1 MNKRW
6 LNSSFLLIGC
16 ILLSLVTAVIRLNMV
31 WEWEWQLLLINV
43 DLLPINQAAVKAAL
57 LPEMTTSFLAGGLL
71 AIASSGLQHIVRNN
85 LASDSTLAVSSGAQ
99 LALMIA
105 VIFFPAAELF
115 SSFWIALLGSLA
127 AIVLVL
133 FIAKASKLNPLTLIL
148 GGLIV
153 NILFGAIASL
163 LTLFYFDFLF
173 GVMVWGSGSLLQD
186 GWATSII
193 LAITV
198 VVAFFIFVLLSR
210 PLTILSLDDE
220 QARRLGAPVNLLRY
234 LVIFVCAAI
243 TALVVSKI
251 GVIGFIGFAGASLA
265 HFAKIRHLLLRLLIA
280 FLAGGFFTL
289 FTNNLIG
296 IVSRIYD
303 TLLPVG
309 AFTATLGAPLLI
321 FLVLRQRK
329 AQFEASNT
337 AYFPVKRL
345 NSWKLPILLLCA
357 GVILFCLLQII
368 APTMNGWAIS
378 IDENLMS
385 SYRLPR
391 SLSAIATGAMLA
403 VSGSLLQILTR
414 NPMASPE
421 VLGVSS
427 GATIAAILSFLLFP
441 TLSSIGFLLF
451 GVLGSL
457 AVLALIMWLSRKL
470 QPSALMIAGVAIGAL
485 VSGLMAIIQLSGS
498 PRLTAVISWL
508 SGSTYYANPNT
519 VWILLSVAILL
530 ISATLLFIKPL
541 RLISLGETVSL
552 HLGLEVKKVQMIVL
566 LLIALM
572 SAASTLAV
580 GPMSFIGLMTPHL
593 AKNLGAI
600 TPEKQIP
607 ISALLGA
614 MLMLI
619 ADWLGRYLIFPYE
632 IGAGIIASI
641 LGGIYFLL
649 LLKQHK

>member
-1 MNKRW
+1 
-6 LNSSFLLIGC
+6 C

-280 FLAGGFFTL
+280 FLAGGFLLF

>member
-1 MNKRW
+1 MK
-6 LNSSFLLIGC
+6 SSFLLIGC

-105 VIFFPAAELF
+105 VIFFPTAELF

-186 GWATSII
+186 GWATSIT

-280 FLAGGFFTL
+280 FLAGGFLLF

-427 GATIAAILSFLLFP
+427 GATIAAVLSFLLFP

-457 AVLALIMWLSRKL
+457 TVLALIMWLSRKL
-470 QPSALMIAGVAIGAL
+470 QPSALMITGVAIGAL

-541 RLISLGETVSL
+541 RLISLGETVSY

>member
-1 MNKRW
+1 MK
-6 LNSSFLLIGC
+6 SSFLLIGC

-173 GVMVWGSGSLLQD
+173 GVMVWGSGSFLQD
-186 GWATSII
+186 GWATSIT

-280 FLAGGFFTL
+280 FLAGGFLLF

-427 GATIAAILSFLLFP
+427 GATISAVLSFLLFP

-457 AVLALIMWLSRKL
+457 TVLALIMWLSRKL
-470 QPSALMIAGVAIGAL
+470 QPSALMITGVAIGAL

-541 RLISLGETVSL
+541 RLISLGETVSY

>member
-1 MNKRW
+1 MK
-6 LNSSFLLIGC
+6 SSFLLIGC

-186 GWATSII
+186 GWATSIT

-251 GVIGFIGFAGASLA
+251 GAIGFIGFAGASLA

-280 FLAGGFFTL
+280 FLAGGFLLF

-457 AVLALIMWLSRKL
+457 TVLALIMWLSRKL
-470 QPSALMIAGVAIGAL
+470 QPSALMITGVAIGAL

-541 RLISLGETVSL
+541 RLISLGETVSY

>member
-1 MNKRW
+1 MK
-6 LNSSFLLIGC
+6 SSFLLIGC

-31 WEWEWQLLLINV
+31 WEWEWQLLLINA

-186 GWATSII
+186 GWATSIT

-280 FLAGGFFTL
+280 FLAGGFLLF

-427 GATIAAILSFLLFP
+427 GATIAAVLSFLLFP

-457 AVLALIMWLSRKL
+457 TVLALIMWLSRKL
-470 QPSALMIAGVAIGAL
+470 QPSALMITGVAIGAL

-541 RLISLGETVSL
+541 RLISLGETVSY

>member
-1 MNKRW
+1 MK
-6 LNSSFLLIGC
+6 SSFLLIGC

-186 GWATSII
+186 GWATSIT

-280 FLAGGFFTL
+280 FLAGGFLLF

-470 QPSALMIAGVAIGAL
+470 QPSALMITGVAIGAL

>member
-1 MNKRW
+1 MK
-6 LNSSFLLIGC
+6 SSFLLIGC

-186 GWATSII
+186 GWATSIT

-280 FLAGGFFTL
+280 FLAGGFLLF

-427 GATIAAILSFLLFP
+427 GATIAAVLSFLLFP

-457 AVLALIMWLSRKL
+457 TVLALIMWLSRKL
-470 QPSALMIAGVAIGAL
+470 QPSALMITGVAIGAL

-541 RLISLGETVSL
+541 RLISLGETVSY

>member
-1 MNKRW
+1 MK
-6 LNSSFLLIGC
+6 SSFLLIGC

-173 GVMVWGSGSLLQD
+173 GVMVWGSGSFLQD
-186 GWATSII
+186 GWATSIT

-280 FLAGGFFTL
+280 FLAGGFLLF

-427 GATIAAILSFLLFP
+427 GATIAAVLSFLLFP

-457 AVLALIMWLSRKL
+457 TVLALIMWLSRKL
-470 QPSALMIAGVAIGAL
+470 QPSALMITGVAIGAL

-541 RLISLGETVSL
+541 RLISLGETVSY

>member
-1 MNKRW
+1 
-6 LNSSFLLIGC
+6 
-16 ILLSLVTAVIRLNMV
+16 
-31 WEWEWQLLLINV
+31 
-43 DLLPINQAAVKAAL
+43 
-57 LPEMTTSFLAGGLL
+57 
-71 AIASSGLQHIVRNN
+71 
-85 LASDSTLAVSSGAQ
+85 
-99 LALMIA
+99 MIA

-186 GWATSII
+186 GWATSIT

-251 GVIGFIGFAGASLA
+251 GAIGFIGFAGASLA

-280 FLAGGFFTL
+280 FLAGGFLLF

-457 AVLALIMWLSRKL
+457 TVLALIMWLSRKL
-470 QPSALMIAGVAIGAL
+470 QPSALMITGVAIGAL

-541 RLISLGETVSL
+541 RLISLGETVSY

>member
-1 MNKRW
+1 MKA
-6 LNSSFLLIGC
+6 SFLLIGC

-31 WEWEWQLLLINV
+31 WEWEWQLLLTNV

-105 VIFFPAAELF
+105 VIFFSAAELF
-115 SSFWIALLGSLA
+115 SSFWIALLGSLT

-186 GWATSII
+186 GWATSIT

-234 LVIFVCAAI
+234 FVILVCAAI

-280 FLAGGFFTL
+280 FLAGGFLLF

-296 IVSRIYD
+296 IVGKIYD

-329 AQFEASNT
+329 TQFEAAST

-345 NSWKLPILLLCA
+345 NSWKLPILLLC
-357 GVILFCLLQII
+357 GGICLFGLLQIV

-378 IDENLMS
+378 VDENLMS

-427 GATIAAILSFLLFP
+427 GATIAAVLSFLLFP

-457 AVLALIMWLSRKL
+457 VVLALIMWLSRKL
-470 QPSALMIAGVAIGAL
+470 QPSALMITGVSIGAL

-541 RLISLGETVSL
+541 RLISLGETVSY

-600 TPEKQIP
+600 TPEKQLP
-607 ISALLGA
+607 VAALLGA
-614 MLMLI
+614 MLMLT

>member
-1 MNKRW
+1 MK
-6 LNSSFLLIGC
+6 SSFLLIGC

-186 GWATSII
+186 GWATSIT

-243 TALVVSKI
+243 TALVVSKV

-280 FLAGGFFTL
+280 FLAGGFLLF

-345 NSWKLPILLLCA
+345 NSWKLLILLLCA

-427 GATIAAILSFLLFP
+427 GATIAAVLSFLLFP

-457 AVLALIMWLSRKL
+457 TVLALIMWLSRKL
-470 QPSALMIAGVAIGAL
+470 QPSALMITGVAIGAL

-541 RLISLGETVSL
+541 RLISLGETVSY

>member
-1 MNKRW
+1 MK
-6 LNSSFLLIGC
+6 SSFLLIGC

-71 AIASSGLQHIVRNN
+71 TIASSGLQHIVRNN

-186 GWATSII
+186 GWATSIT

-243 TALVVSKI
+243 TALVVSKV

-280 FLAGGFFTL
+280 FLAGGFLLF

-427 GATIAAILSFLLFP
+427 GATIAAVLSFLLFP

-457 AVLALIMWLSRKL
+457 TVLALIMWLSRKL
-470 QPSALMIAGVAIGAL
+470 QPSALMITGVAIGAL

-541 RLISLGETVSL
+541 RLISLGETVSY

>member
-280 FLAGGFFTL
+280 FLAGGFLLF

>member
-1 MNKRW
+1 MK
-6 LNSSFLLIGC
+6 SSFLLIGC

-133 FIAKASKLNPLTLIL
+133 FIAKASQLNPLTLIL

-186 GWATSII
+186 GWATSIT

-280 FLAGGFFTL
+280 FLAGGFLLF

-457 AVLALIMWLSRKL
+457 TVLALIMWLSRKL
-470 QPSALMIAGVAIGAL
+470 QPSALMITGVAIGAL

-541 RLISLGETVSL
+541 RLISLGETVSY

-593 AKNLGAI
+593 AKNLSAI

>member
-1 MNKRW
+1 M
-6 LNSSFLLIGC
+6 
-16 ILLSLVTAVIRLNMV
+16 
-31 WEWEWQLLLINV
+31 
-43 DLLPINQAAVKAAL
+43 
-57 LPEMTTSFLAGGLL
+57 
-71 AIASSGLQHIVRNN
+71 
-85 LASDSTLAVSSGAQ
+85 
-99 LALMIA
+99 
-105 VIFFPAAELF
+105 
-115 SSFWIALLGSLA
+115 
-127 AIVLVL
+127 
-133 FIAKASKLNPLTLIL
+133 
-148 GGLIV
+148 IV

-186 GWATSII
+186 GWATSIT

-280 FLAGGFFTL
+280 FLAGGFLLF

-337 AYFPVKRL
+337 AYFPVKRP

-368 APTMNGWAIS
+368 APTINGWAIS

-457 AVLALIMWLSRKL
+457 TVLALIMWLSRKL
-470 QPSALMIAGVAIGAL
+470 QPSALMITGVAIGAL

-541 RLISLGETVSL
+541 RLISLGETVSY

>member
-1 MNKRW
+1 MK
-6 LNSSFLLIGC
+6 SSFLLIGC
-16 ILLSLVTAVIRLNMV
+16 ILLSLVTTVIRLNMV

-186 GWATSII
+186 GWATSIT

-280 FLAGGFFTL
+280 FLAGGFLLF

-427 GATIAAILSFLLFP
+427 GATIAAVLSFLLFP

-457 AVLALIMWLSRKL
+457 TVLALIMWLSRKL
-470 QPSALMIAGVAIGAL
+470 QPSALMITGVAIGAL

-541 RLISLGETVSL
+541 RLISLGETVSY

>member
-1 MNKRW
+1 MK
-6 LNSSFLLIGC
+6 SSFLLIGC

-186 GWATSII
+186 GWATSIT

-280 FLAGGFFTL
+280 FLAGGFLLF

-457 AVLALIMWLSRKL
+457 TVLALIMWLSRKL
-470 QPSALMIAGVAIGAL
+470 QPSALMITGVAIGAL

-541 RLISLGETVSL
+541 RLISLGETVSY

>member
-1 MNKRW
+1 MK
-6 LNSSFLLIGC
+6 SSFLLIGC

-186 GWATSII
+186 GWATSIT

-280 FLAGGFFTL
+280 FLAGGFLLF

-427 GATIAAILSFLLFP
+427 GATIAAVLSFLLFP

-457 AVLALIMWLSRKL
+457 TVLALIMWLSRKL
-470 QPSALMIAGVAIGAL
+470 QPSALMITGVAIGAL

-572 SAASTLAV
+572 SAASTLAI

-593 AKNLGAI
+593 AKHLGAI

>member
-1 MNKRW
+1 MK
-6 LNSSFLLIGC
+6 SSFLLIGC

-186 GWATSII
+186 GWATSIT

-280 FLAGGFFTL
+280 FLAGGFLLF

-337 AYFPVKRL
+337 AYFPVKRF

-457 AVLALIMWLSRKL
+457 TVLALIMWLSRKL
-470 QPSALMIAGVAIGAL
+470 QPSALMITGVAIGAL

-541 RLISLGETVSL
+541 RLISLGETVSY

>member
-1 MNKRW
+1 MK
-6 LNSSFLLIGC
+6 SSFLLIGC

-127 AIVLVL
+127 AIILVL

-186 GWATSII
+186 GWATSIT

-220 QARRLGAPVNLLRY
+220 QARRLGAPVNSLRY

-280 FLAGGFFTL
+280 FLAGGFLLF

-457 AVLALIMWLSRKL
+457 TVLALIMWLSRKL
-470 QPSALMIAGVAIGAL
+470 QPSALMITGVAIGAL

-541 RLISLGETVSL
+541 RLISLGETVSY

>member
-1 MNKRW
+1 MK
-6 LNSSFLLIGC
+6 SSFLLIGC

-127 AIVLVL
+127 AIILVL

-186 GWATSII
+186 GWATSIT

-280 FLAGGFFTL
+280 FLAGGFLLF

-457 AVLALIMWLSRKL
+457 TVLALIMWLSRKL
-470 QPSALMIAGVAIGAL
+470 QPSALMITGVAIGAL

-541 RLISLGETVSL
+541 RLISLGETVSY

>member
-1 MNKRW
+1 MK
-6 LNSSFLLIGC
+6 SSFLLIGC

-186 GWATSII
+186 GWATSIT

-210 PLTILSLDDE
+210 LLTILSLDDE

-280 FLAGGFFTL
+280 FLAGGFLLF

-427 GATIAAILSFLLFP
+427 GATIAAVLSFLLFP

-457 AVLALIMWLSRKL
+457 TVLALIMWLSRKL
-470 QPSALMIAGVAIGAL
+470 QPSALMITGVAIGAL

-593 AKNLGAI
+593 AKHLGAI

>member
-1 MNKRW
+1 MK
-6 LNSSFLLIGC
+6 SSFLLIGC

-186 GWATSII
+186 GWATSIT

-280 FLAGGFFTL
+280 FLAGGFLLF

-457 AVLALIMWLSRKL
+457 TVLALIMWLSRKL
-470 QPSALMIAGVAIGAL
+470 QPSALMITGVAIGAL
-485 VSGLMAIIQLSGS
+485 ISGLMAIIQLSGS

-541 RLISLGETVSL
+541 RLISLGETVSY

>member
-1 MNKRW
+1 MK
-6 LNSSFLLIGC
+6 SSFLLIGC

-186 GWATSII
+186 GWATSIT

-243 TALVVSKI
+243 TALVVSKV

-280 FLAGGFFTL
+280 FLAGGFLLF

-427 GATIAAILSFLLFP
+427 GATIAAVLSFLLFP

-457 AVLALIMWLSRKL
+457 TVLALIMWLSRKL
-470 QPSALMIAGVAIGAL
+470 QPSALMITGVAIGAL

-541 RLISLGETVSL
+541 RLISLGETVSY

>member
-1 MNKRW
+1 MK
-6 LNSSFLLIGC
+6 SSFLLIGC

-186 GWATSII
+186 GWATSIT

-251 GVIGFIGFAGASLA
+251 GVIWLYWICSASLA

-280 FLAGGFFTL
+280 FLAGGFLLF

-427 GATIAAILSFLLFP
+427 GATIAAVLSFLLFP
-441 TLSSIGFLLF
+441 TLSSISFLLF

-457 AVLALIMWLSRKL
+457 TVLALIMWLSRKL
-470 QPSALMIAGVAIGAL
+470 QPSALMITGVAIGAL

-541 RLISLGETVSL
+541 RLISLGETVSY

>member
-1 MNKRW
+1 MK
-6 LNSSFLLIGC
+6 SSFLLIGC

-280 FLAGGFFTL
+280 FLAGGFLLF

-309 AFTATLGAPLLI
+309 AFTATLGALLLI

>member
-1 MNKRW
+1 
-6 LNSSFLLIGC
+6 
-16 ILLSLVTAVIRLNMV
+16 MV

-280 FLAGGFFTL
+280 FLAGGFLLF

>member
-1 MNKRW
+1 MK
-6 LNSSFLLIGC
+6 SSFLLIGC

-280 FLAGGFFTL
+280 FLAGGFLLF

-519 VWILLSVAILL
+519 VWILFVEDQ
-530 ISATLLFIKPL
+530 T
-541 RLISLGETVSL
+541 
-552 HLGLEVKKVQMIVL
+552 
-566 LLIALM
+566 
-572 SAASTLAV
+572 
-580 GPMSFIGLMTPHL
+580 
-593 AKNLGAI
+593 
-600 TPEKQIP
+600 
-607 ISALLGA
+607 
-614 MLMLI
+614 
-619 ADWLGRYLIFPYE
+619 
-632 IGAGIIASI
+632 
-641 LGGIYFLL
+641 
-649 LLKQHK
+649 

>member
-1 MNKRW
+1 MK
-6 LNSSFLLIGC
+6 SSFLLIGC

-186 GWATSII
+186 GWATSIT

-280 FLAGGFFTL
+280 FLAGGFLLF

-457 AVLALIMWLSRKL
+457 TVLALIMWLSRKL
-470 QPSALMIAGVAIGAL
+470 QPSALMITGVAIGAL

-541 RLISLGETVSL
+541 RLISLGETVSY

-593 AKNLGAI
+593 AKNLSAI

>member
-1 MNKRW
+1 MK
-6 LNSSFLLIGC
+6 SSFLLIGC

-31 WEWEWQLLLINV
+31 WEWEWPLLLINV

-133 FIAKASKLNPLTLIL
+133 FIAKASKLNPLTLIF

-186 GWATSII
+186 GWATSIT

-251 GVIGFIGFAGASLA
+251 GAIGFIGFAGASLA

-280 FLAGGFFTL
+280 FLAGGFLLF

-457 AVLALIMWLSRKL
+457 TVLALIMWLSRKL
-470 QPSALMIAGVAIGAL
+470 QPSALMITGVAIGAL

-541 RLISLGETVSL
+541 RLISLGETVSY

>member
-1 MNKRW
+1 M
-6 LNSSFLLIGC
+6 IGC

>member
-1 MNKRW
+1 MK
-6 LNSSFLLIGC
+6 SSFLLIGC

-186 GWATSII
+186 GWATSIT

-243 TALVVSKI
+243 TALVVSKV

-280 FLAGGFFTL
+280 FLAGGFLLF

-309 AFTATLGAPLLI
+309 SFTATLGAPLLI

-345 NSWKLPILLLCA
+345 NSWKLLILLLCA

-427 GATIAAILSFLLFP
+427 GATIAAVLSFLLFP

-457 AVLALIMWLSRKL
+457 TVLALIMWLSRKL
-470 QPSALMIAGVAIGAL
+470 QPSALMITGVAIGAL

-541 RLISLGETVSL
+541 RLISLGETVSY

-593 AKNLGAI
+593 AKNSGAI

>member
-1 MNKRW
+1 MQCKFG
-6 LNSSFLLIGC
+6 SFC
-16 ILLSLVTAVIRLNMV
+16 QN
-31 WEWEWQLLLINV
+31 
-43 DLLPINQAAVKAAL
+43 
-57 LPEMTTSFLAGGLL
+57 TTFITSPLDCF
-71 AIASSGLQHIVRNN
+71 SSGRI
-85 LASDSTLAVSSGAQ
+85 
-99 LALMIA
+99 
-105 VIFFPAAELF
+105 
-115 SSFWIALLGSLA
+115 
-127 AIVLVL
+127 
-133 FIAKASKLNPLTLIL
+133 
-148 GGLIV
+148 
-153 NILFGAIASL
+153 
-163 LTLFYFDFLF
+163 
-173 GVMVWGSGSLLQD
+173 
-186 GWATSII
+186 
-193 LAITV
+193 
-198 VVAFFIFVLLSR
+198 
-210 PLTILSLDDE
+210 
-220 QARRLGAPVNLLRY
+220 
-234 LVIFVCAAI
+234 
-243 TALVVSKI
+243 
-251 GVIGFIGFAGASLA
+251 
-265 HFAKIRHLLLRLLIA
+265 
-280 FLAGGFFTL
+280 FTL

-427 GATIAAILSFLLFP
+427 GATIAAVLSFLLFP
-441 TLSSIGFLLF
+441 TLSSISFLLF

-457 AVLALIMWLSRKL
+457 TVLALIMWLSRKL
-470 QPSALMIAGVAIGAL
+470 QPSALMITGVAIGAL

-541 RLISLGETVSL
+541 RLISLGETVSY

-641 LGGIYFLL
+641 LGVSISYCYSNNINNFLFIT
-649 LLKQHK
+649 

>member
-1 MNKRW
+1 M
-6 LNSSFLLIGC
+6 
-16 ILLSLVTAVIRLNMV
+16 
-31 WEWEWQLLLINV
+31 
-43 DLLPINQAAVKAAL
+43 
-57 LPEMTTSFLAGGLL
+57 
-71 AIASSGLQHIVRNN
+71 
-85 LASDSTLAVSSGAQ
+85 
-99 LALMIA
+99 
-105 VIFFPAAELF
+105 
-115 SSFWIALLGSLA
+115 
-127 AIVLVL
+127 
-133 FIAKASKLNPLTLIL
+133 
-148 GGLIV
+148 
-153 NILFGAIASL
+153 
-163 LTLFYFDFLF
+163 
-173 GVMVWGSGSLLQD
+173 
-186 GWATSII
+186 
-193 LAITV
+193 
-198 VVAFFIFVLLSR
+198 
-210 PLTILSLDDE
+210 
-220 QARRLGAPVNLLRY
+220 
-234 LVIFVCAAI
+234 
-243 TALVVSKI
+243 
-251 GVIGFIGFAGASLA
+251 
-265 HFAKIRHLLLRLLIA
+265 IA
-280 FLAGGFFTL
+280 FLAGGFLLF

-427 GATIAAILSFLLFP
+427 GATIAAVLSFLLFP
-441 TLSSIGFLLF
+441 TLSSISFLLF

-457 AVLALIMWLSRKL
+457 TVLALIMWLSRKL
-470 QPSALMIAGVAIGAL
+470 QPSALMITGVAIGAL

-541 RLISLGETVSL
+541 RLISLGETVSY

-593 AKNLGAI
+593 AKKFRCNYTGE
-600 TPEKQIP
+600 T
-607 ISALLGA
+607 
-614 MLMLI
+614 
-619 ADWLGRYLIFPYE
+619 DPY
-632 IGAGIIASI
+632 IGIIRGNANAHCRLARALSNFP
-641 LGGIYFLL
+641 L
-649 LLKQHK
+649 

>member
-1 MNKRW
+1 M
-6 LNSSFLLIGC
+6 IGC

-280 FLAGGFFTL
+280 FLAGGFLLF